1 VGEKL
6 VEMTMRSKAPSACQ
20 SSFLMPTLREQLDA
34 RQALYQLAQALPWTT
49 FEEAFADCYSEEGRP
64 AKPVRLM
71 VGLLLL
77 KQLHNL
83 GVVAQWVQNPYWQF
97 FCGCEDFQW
106 ELPCDPSDLVYFRQR
121 IGEDGV
127 AVIFA
132 ASAQLHGK
140 KSAEAEVVIDS
151 TVQEPSGAR
160 QPAAGSPQGSAGGRW
175 QQAVTYPTDT
185 KLCRRIIARCWKL
198 ADRHGVRL
206 RRRYTKLVRQSLLA
220 QRWRQHSKR
229 RKEARRGVRRLRTIA
244 GRLVRELTRK
254 LPAEVVAAQ
263 AENFTLYRGVLAQK
277 PRDTGKVYS
286 LHEPHIYC
294 IAKGKEHKKYEFGTK
309 ASLAM
314 TKTGG
319 ILVAAVAHEENC
331 YDGHTLPE
339 VLEQAEVVQGERPAK
354 AIVDR
359 GYRGVREVGGTQILV
374 PGKAP
379 AGQSPNQRQ
388 AMRQRFRRRCA
399 IEPTIAHLKSD
410 FRLARNYLRG
420 FAGDSLNLLLAAA
433 AWNFRKWLRFWR
445 LFLPLLLLAL
455 PPEPRHRLCP
465 A

>member
-1 VGEKL
+1 
-6 VEMTMRSKAPSACQ
+6 
-20 SSFLMPTLREQLDA
+20 MPTLREQLDA
-34 RQALYQLAQALPWTT
+34 RQPLYKLAEALPWTS
-49 FEEAFADCYSEEGRP
+49 FEEAFADDYSEAGRP

-83 GVVAQWVQNPYWQF
+83 GDETVVAQWVQNPYWQF
-97 FCGCEDFQW
+97 FCGYEDFQW

-121 IGEDGV
+121 IGEEGI
-127 AVIFA
+127 AVVFA

-140 KSAEAEVVIDS
+140 KAVEAEVVIDS
-151 TVQEPSGAR
+151 TVQEK
-160 QPAAGSPQGSAGGRW
+160 
-175 QQAVTYPTDT
+175 AVTYPTDT
-185 KLCRRIIARCWKL
+185 KLCRRIIERCWKL
-198 ADRHGVRL
+198 ADRHGVQL
-206 RRRYTKLVRQSLLA
+206 RRRYAKLVRQSLLA
-220 QRWRQHSKR
+220 QRWRQHPKR

-244 GRLVRELTRK
+244 GRLVRELVRK
-254 LPAEVVAAQ
+254 LPGEVVEAQ
-263 AENFTLYRGVLAQK
+263 AENFALYRRVLAQQ
-277 PRDTGKVYS
+277 PRDTGKIYS

-314 TKTGG
+314 TKRSG
-319 ILVAAVAHEENC
+319 ILVAAVAHAENC

-339 VLEQAEVVQGERPAK
+339 VLEQAEVVQGERPNK

-374 PGKAP
+374 PRKAP
-379 AGQSPNQRQ
+379 AGQSPSQRQ

-410 FRLARNYLRG
+410 FRLARNFLRG
-420 FAGDSLNLLLAAA
+420 YVGDSLNLMLAAA
-433 AWNFRKWLRFWR
+433 AWNLRKWLRLWR
-445 LFLPLLLLAL
+445 LFFHPLCFA
-455 PPEPRHRLCP
+455 PPYPSHLILSLV
-465 A
+465 